1 MSRYVAQGQR
11 AEELD
16 LLSLQRILKRV
27 KANDKRSELKKE
39 RILTLIKELIKIY
52 TEETLV

>member
-16 LLSLQRILKRV
+16 LLSLQRMLKRV
-27 KANDKRSELKKE
+27 KNNDKRSETKKD